1 MQEDEKAAVVSCT
14 FYGDFFP
21 GHCKKEP
28 QTISE
33 NYEAG
38 SSLPLQKLD
47 PRTPGPQPWITTVRP
62 GSIKQRQKVNS
73 LFLYW
78 VVWRWIVDL
87 FGVPD
92 SLGVPQS
99 PPLG

>member
-47 PRTPGPQPWITTVRP
+47 PRTPAVDYYCQTWLHKAEAESEQPLLILGGLALDS
-62 GSIKQRQKVNS
+62 GSFWGS
-73 LFLYW
+73 
-78 VVWRWIVDL
+78 
-87 FGVPD
+87 
-92 SLGVPQS
+92 
-99 PPLG
+99 